1 MLAALSA
8 LASQGIRPP
17 PPKTCGSPGGPP
29 ITATRV
35 RLRDGRYLAYKEHG
49 VPRELA
55 EHKIVFVHGADS
67 RRHDAVIATVVS
79 PAVLEKLKVY
89 VLSFDKPGY
98 GESDPDPKRTPK
110 SLALDIEDLAD
121 QLGLDTKF
129 YVAAG
134 EVAVHK
140 YWPGYGPSHGPS
152 ADNAQALE
160 TDPARACL
168 TSRLYT
174 KPQKKNTIVTV
185 TTAMELAGAAL
196 TAPVINYWWP
206 GFPANMSKE
215 AYYLQP
221 PQDQWALRVFHY
233 APWLT
238 YWWNT
243 QKWFAASSVVTRT
256 PCILGRQDME
266 IIPKMMERRNDA
278 SRVIVR
284 QQGEAESIL
293 RELMVG
299 FGSWEFDPM
308 DIENPFPN
316 EEGVVHLWQGDD
328 DRIVPVLLQRHIAQ
342 KLSWIQYHEVP
353 GAGHFFPYA
362 DGMGEAI
369 LKALIAGQK

>member
-17 PPKTCGSPGGPP
+17 QPKTCGSPGGPP

-67 RRHDAVIATVVS
+67 CRHDAVIATDVS

-129 YVAAG
+129 YVVGHSMGGQATWG
-134 EVAVHK
+134 VLK
-140 YWPGYGPSHGPS
+140 YIPH
-152 ADNAQALE
+152 
-160 TDPARACL
+160 R
-168 TSRLYT
+168 
-174 KPQKKNTIVTV
+174 
-185 TTAMELAGAAL
+185 LAGAAL

-243 QKWFAASSVVTRT
+243 QKWFPASSVVTRT
-256 PCILGRQDME
+256 ACILGRQDME

>member
-1 MLAALSA
+1 MEARLLVNIFNRFLLHFPGMLRGVTALVLAALSA
-8 LASQGIRPP
+8 LAYQGIRPP

-35 RLRDGRYLAYKEHG
+35 RLKDGRYLAYKEHG

-55 EHKIVFVHGADS
+55 EHKIIFVHGSDS
-67 RRHDAVIATVVS
+67 CRHDAVIATDVS
-79 PAVLEKLKVY
+79 PAVLEELKVY

-98 GESDPDPKRTPK
+98 GESDPDPKRTLK

-121 QLGLDTKF
+121 QLGLGTKF
-129 YVAAG
+129 YVVGHSMGGQATWG
-134 EVAVHK
+134 VLK
-140 YWPGYGPSHGPS
+140 YIPH
-152 ADNAQALE
+152 
-160 TDPARACL
+160 R
-168 TSRLYT
+168 
-174 KPQKKNTIVTV
+174 
-185 TTAMELAGAAL
+185 LAGAAL

-206 GFPANMSKE
+206 QFPANLSKE
-215 AYYLQP
+215 AYNLQP
-221 PQDQWALRVFHY
+221 PRDQYALRVVHY

-243 QKWFAASSVVTRT
+243 QKWFPASSVVTRA

-266 IIPKMMERRNDA
+266 LIPKMMERRNEA

-293 RELMVG
+293 RDMMIG
-299 FGSWEFDPM
+299 FGSREFNPM

-316 EEGVVHLWQGDD
+316 KEGAVHLWQGDD
-328 DRIVPVLLQRHIAQ
+328 DRLVPVSLQRHIAQ
-342 KLSWIQYHEVP
+342 KLSWIQYHELP